1 MMFLKLLQ
9 FIYFSRINENFM
21 LPIRSSA
28 DFISKQDIF
37 YVKLLTNFFNIE
49 FFGVNV
55 IDSFFSAKARTKV
68 ERRNGRRKY
77 GGDPIRCRRSF
88 KHN

>member
-9 FIYFSRINENFM
+9 FLYFSRINENFI

-37 YVKLLTNFFNIE
+37 YVKFRAVEHCPGQIIDE

-55 IDSFFSAKARTKV
+55 IDSFYLQKPEQEKK
-68 ERRNGRRKY
+68 RRNG
-77 GGDPIRCRRSF
+77 
-88 KHN
+88 